1 MKRLFGTDGIRGVV
15 GELMTPGFGVE
26 MGMAIGTFLDKG
38 KIVIAT
44 DTRTTKDMMK
54 NAVVSGLISTGIDV
68 ADLGVAPT
76 PALQFAVPYFKAEL
90 GVIITA
96 SHNPPNFNGI
106 KCIDSDG
113 TELPREKEEKIEDIF
128 FKKSY
133 KKASWENI
141 GEISNEKI
149 NEEYVNAVRKQVDV
163 KIIKKAGLK
172 VVLDC
177 ANGAGCFTAPYLLES
192 LGCKVVT
199 LNANPMGVPS
209 HSSEPTPENL
219 KDLVETVK
227 VVGANLGIAHDG
239 DADRTVF
246 VDEKGNYIPGEK
258 TLAFLAGE
266 IVRENKGGLVVT
278 AVSSSSSVEDVVKK
292 YGGEIEYTKVG
303 SPVIARVMKKKKGV
317 FGGEENGGLIFP
329 EFQYCRDGGMAAAK
343 VLEIMAKNKKTLSEL
358 IASVPTY
365 FLYKTKTPCPEE
377 RKEKVMKIFIEL
389 MKKEKHKLNT
399 IDGVKVCTDKG
410 WMLVRPSGT
419 EPIYRIFAES
429 KNMEEAKNLAEK
441 GKDMIKKII
450 GSE

>member
-15 GELMTPGFGVE
+15 GELMTPVFGVE

-44 DTRTTKDMMK
+44 DTRTTNEMMK

-68 ADLGVAPT
+68 LDLGIAPT
-76 PALQFAVPYFKAEL
+76 PALQFAVPYFKADL

-96 SHNPPNFNGI
+96 SHNPPHFNGI
-106 KCIDSDG
+106 KCIDRDG
-113 TELPREKEEKIEDIF
+113 TELHREKEEKIEDIF

-141 GEISNEKI
+141 GKISNEEI
-149 NEEYVNAVRKQVDV
+149 NGEYISAIQKQVDV
-163 KIIKKAGLK
+163 KIIKKGGLK

-177 ANGAGCFTAPYLLES
+177 ANGAGCFTAPYLFES

-227 VVGANLGIAHDG
+227 VVDADLGVAHDG
-239 DADRTVF
+239 DADRAVF
-246 VDEKGNYIPGEK
+246 VDESGNYVPGEK

-266 IVRENKGGLVVT
+266 IVKENKGGLVVT
-278 AVSSSSSVEDVVKK
+278 AVSSSSCVEDVVKK
-292 YGGEIEYTKVG
+292 YNGKVEYTKVG
-303 SPVIARVMKKKKGV
+303 SPVIARVMRKKHGV

-343 VLEIMAKNKKTLSEL
+343 ILEIMAKTKKKLSEL
-358 IASVPTY
+358 IASVPEY
-365 FLYKTKTPCPEE
+365 VLYKTK
-377 RKEKVMKIFIEL
+377 
-389 MKKEKHKLNT
+389 
-399 IDGVKVCTDKG
+399 
-410 WMLVRPSGT
+410 
-419 EPIYRIFAES
+419 
-429 KNMEEAKNLAEK
+429 
-441 GKDMIKKII
+441 
-450 GSE
+450 